1 MLCVFTN
8 QLVTEPNQ
16 ILGMI
21 KHNFSD
27 RTKETVLLLY
37 KSLVRPQLEYCH
49 QIWSPHY
56 YNQRRATK
64 LVQDSE
70 NLQHDDR
77 VQHLGSSH
85 LESRRNRSN
94 LIETFK
100 TVNVHYNIKAN
111 LFFTFNDG
119 GSRGHT

>member
-56 YNQRRATK
+56 YKDIKLIEGVQRRATK

-77 VQHLGSSH
+77 VHCTASRVISS
-85 LESRRNRSN
+85 
-94 LIETFK
+94 
-100 TVNVHYNIKAN
+100 
-111 LFFTFNDG
+111 
-119 GSRGHT
+119 